1 MKIKN
6 VDLIMGG
13 DYWRPIEW
21 DRSLTKEERERD
33 IIKMYQEKLK
43 KYMKYVMSCPVRE
56 SESAHVKYFITF
68 CSRHPDAM
76 VLMNDTMGNAY
87 NNYMHEKSKESL
99 PLFAGDTSDEFFEW
113 ERGRTKAGKYLYILV
128 QEYVKKFRPRLRREK
143 LWEKIVMDHFMQF
156 PKKEYRQVVRKL
168 VEDEKLIAV
177 KPDGQLGFN
186 DNSVLYL
193 IDDPRPK
200 L

>member
-1 MKIKN
+1 
-6 VDLIMGG
+6 
-13 DYWRPIEW
+13 
-21 DRSLTKEERERD
+21 
-33 IIKMYQEKLK
+33 
-43 KYMKYVMSCPVRE
+43 
-56 SESAHVKYFITF
+56 
-68 CSRHPDAM
+68 
-76 VLMNDTMGNAY
+76 
-87 NNYMHEKSKESL
+87 
-99 PLFAGDTSDEFFEW
+99 
-113 ERGRTKAGKYLYILV
+113 
-128 QEYVKKFRPRLRREK
+128 
-143 LWEKIVMDHFMQF
+143 MDHFMQF